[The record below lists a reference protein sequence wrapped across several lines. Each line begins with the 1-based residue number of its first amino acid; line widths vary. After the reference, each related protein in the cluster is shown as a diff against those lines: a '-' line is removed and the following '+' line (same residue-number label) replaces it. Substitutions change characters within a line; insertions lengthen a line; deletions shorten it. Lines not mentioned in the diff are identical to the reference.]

1 MADKK
6 VDRYRPDRVV
16 SPNQQ
21 TTSALSETGTINVAE
36 AAHDKGKAALL
47 DKFRQR
53 EERWRLEQSLHD
65 REASGGVLPKT
76 EEDVSEGEDTPRISD
91 SKQGGAR

>member
-53 EERWRLEQSLHD
+53 EERWRMEQSLHD
-65 REASGGVLPKT
+65 REAAGSVSPPT
-76 EEDVSEGEDTPRISD
+76 EGDVSEGEDAPSTD
-91 SKQGGAR
+91 DAKQGGAR